1 MFIWVKELLYK
12 RANVWKITLTEK
24 YLSQEQGPL
33 SRNHFEK
40 KQNVEEEKCWRA
52 SCWQANVSSV
62 NVGEQSGKEH
72 LSYNPFSGSPFFA
85 GRANAAQTRA
95 G

>member
-1 MFIWVKELLYK
+1 M
-12 RANVWKITLTEK
+12 TEK

-72 LSYNPFSGSPFFA
+72 LSYNRRKIILSLIVIESQKCSGIVL
-85 GRANAAQTRA
+85 R
-95 G
+95 